1 MEAKSSLAQVHNKGY
16 IHEGLIIKKTPRY
29 TLYDCFEEPTQP
41 PHELTSYVTGSTCS
55 NIFTSL
61 SCSYP
66 GNPTSPPTP
75 PPPLR
80 ADSRH
85 FVTSNIVSAFSFP
98 FFSHATICKLPARTR
113 RGHGGE
119 VISFRKFGCEAAL
132 AGTICTICTY
142 NTALSGPI
150 LHRAPRL

>member
-1 MEAKSSLAQVHNKGY
+1 MY
-16 IHEGLIIKKTPRY
+16 IHNAEGLIIKKTPRY
-29 TLYDCFEEPTQP
+29 TLYDCFEEPT
-41 PHELTSYVTGSTCS
+41 HHLTSWHHMSLEARVRTSSLLFPASTQA
-55 NIFTSL
+55 IPPPL
-61 SCSYP
+61 PY
-66 GNPTSPPTP
+66 PPTP
-75 PPPLR
+75 SPPPLR

-85 FVTSNIVSAFSFP
+85 FVTRNIVSAFSFP
-98 FFSHATICKLPARTR
+98 FFSHATICKFPARTR